1 MVLQFHRDGS
11 LHRLTHCISRDLK
24 PTMSISCNNSNPQ
37 VLRVPEKRDKTIK
50 NRKKVT

>member
-37 VLRVPEKRDKTIK
+37 VLRVPEKETKLLRIE
-50 NRKKVT
+50 KK